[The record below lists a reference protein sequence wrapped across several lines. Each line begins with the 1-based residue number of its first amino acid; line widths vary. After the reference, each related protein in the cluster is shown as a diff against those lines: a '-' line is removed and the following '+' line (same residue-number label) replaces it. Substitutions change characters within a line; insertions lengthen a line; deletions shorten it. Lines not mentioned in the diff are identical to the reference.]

1 MDIQERFPRW
11 DLTQHSEKNYS
22 SSSFVSLKY
31 KFRHLNIHV
40 LSMSGPP
47 SVAFIVSSAVRAP
60 PTQHQGGMSP
70 YKNPLKEY
78 VYVL

>member
-1 MDIQERFPRW
+1 
-11 DLTQHSEKNYS
+11 
-22 SSSFVSLKY
+22 
-31 KFRHLNIHV
+31 
-40 LSMSGPP
+40 MSGPP